1 MSALSRSAAT
11 AVALSALAVAMP
23 ALAQAG
29 VQRCES
35 KDGHVT
41 YSNTECPP
49 GSTPVRKVNTDP
61 PVSVEER
68 KAAQERAQ
76 KDSAAVKQ
84 IDRERAEQ
92 AARDK
97 RQAEDRTK
105 SSKPK
110 ERCERAQ
117 RDLQRAKTT
126 RAELSERAATVDKM
140 QKADHEISRRE
151 ADVTKDCAR

>member
-1 MSALSRSAAT
+1 MNLLFPLAAAAALSLCPI
-11 AVALSALAVAMP
+11 VW
-23 ALAQAG
+23 AQSG

-41 YSNTECPP
+41 YSNTQCPP

-61 PVSVEER
+61 PVSVEEQ
-68 KAAQERAQ
+68 KAAQERA
-76 KDSAAVKQ
+76 KKETTAAKQ
-84 IDRERAEQ
+84 IDKERAQTE
-92 AARDK
+92 ARDK
-97 RQAEDRTK
+97 RAADERAKTEAK
-105 SSKPK
+105 AK
-110 ERCERAQ
+110 ERCERAR

-151 ADVTKDCAR
+151 AEVTRDCPH